1 MSNKRARACV
11 RVYVRVCA
19 RVVWIIHLR
28 VCGVGGRGRYTL
40 LVVVQQL
47 AFRAGI
53 LPIDVH

>member
-1 MSNKRARACV
+1 MRAC
-11 RVYVRVCA
+11 VCA
-19 RVVWIIHLR
+19 RVCACGLDYPSACVW
-28 VCGVGGRGRYTL
+28 GGGGGEGTYTL